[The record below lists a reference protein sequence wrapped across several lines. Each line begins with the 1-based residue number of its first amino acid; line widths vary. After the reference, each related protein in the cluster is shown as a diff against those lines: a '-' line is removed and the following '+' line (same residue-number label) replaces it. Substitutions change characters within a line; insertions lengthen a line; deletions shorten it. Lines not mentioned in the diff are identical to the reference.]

1 VAFENGNAIAVGT
14 QAQAGVDEARAI
26 PFAEQLLRLGLHFFF
41 FSADERDD
49 VGVDIH
55 GGHAGIARAG
65 DGLER
70 DREDLFETEGVSER
84 LQDEDQASGGT
95 IRVGDDETAVVTM
108 VFLLRADGVE
118 MRGVYFRDE
127 QGNVGIHAVILGVA
141 DDGIARAGEVL
152 FSGTSDARIE
162 RGKNEVALE
171 AGIEAFY
178 DEATGGV
185 RDGSVEVP
193 ANGFGVSPA

>member
-1 VAFENGNAIAVGT
+1 
-14 QAQAGVDEARAI
+14 
-26 PFAEQLLRLGLHFFF
+26 
-41 FSADERDD
+41 
-49 VGVDIH
+49 
-55 GGHAGIARAG
+55 
-65 DGLER
+65 
-70 DREDLFETEGVSER
+70 
-84 LQDEDQASGGT
+84 
-95 IRVGDDETAVVTM
+95 
-108 VFLLRADGVE
+108 
-118 MRGVYFRDE
+118 
-127 QGNVGIHAVILGVA
+127 VILGVT

-162 RGKNEVALE
+162 SGENEVALK